1 MPNIFS
7 KSVCLP
13 LRSGR
18 TLFLC
23 LLLFVF
29 FLFPFSS
36 LKAQVTTY
44 TTAGNGTYTVPAGV
58 TSIKVEVWGGGG
70 RGGSRTSNGYGGGGG
85 GGAYS
90 QSVITVIPGQIINYN
105 VGAGS
110 SSGSASGGDSW
121 FVTDA
126 TIMAKGGGSVADNT
140 TSGAS
145 GGQAANGVGT
155 VKYSGGNGAN
165 AGTYGGGG
173 GSSAGT
179 AANGNSTTSSA
190 GATAPSG
197 GGNGGGGMT
206 GSQGSGTGGS
216 SPGGGGGGAYRT
228 SGSRAGGAGAPGQI
242 RITVLISSPTNSDFW
257 LKADAGTNTTTQG
270 AGITTWTGQAST
282 TNNGT
287 SPASSGTGYT
297 ASTAH
302 PTYNTAL
309 WNFNPGVSFSNGYFR
324 INRSNIQ
331 GDITLYTIYS
341 STQNTSNGS
350 WWLLPAI
357 IGGEANGTNNDFALG
372 LNAGKLYFKGINVDT
387 QSAHVT
393 TTSTQ
398 NDGAPKIVTATRT
411 KGATANN
418 YIFVNGTQAG
428 TNTSDDNSLTDPI
441 YLGIGRNPTETTS
454 QFVGYISEAIGKD
467 YLSSTTERDI
477 TETYLA
483 VKYGVTLAHDY
494 KRAHATDSVIYAI
507 SGYGYDVAGLG
518 RMNTFSLHQKVSSS
532 VNVASGSSRIVMA
545 TSNNFMLPN
554 QDASRTVLT
563 DEQYLVWG
571 HNNGATSSWSDISG
585 TTYKKITRVWRSHNT
600 GNVGA
605 VYFQIDLSGYPA
617 LPSAYRY
624 AVLTASD
631 ASFTAGQSYSLLQNS
646 SGTLYT
652 TQLSFPAGSNYFTI
666 AAVPNFWM
674 GAATSTDW
682 NIVSNWTAGVVPT
695 PTEDVVFATAANN
708 NGSPAL
714 NDLHVP
720 TGIANAKMINNL
732 TNASARNLI
741 VPADASL
748 TVNGVVSIKDPS
760 SGSNSTDP
768 AKIQIKTGATAPN
781 GTFILN
787 CAAQSASTQPDI
799 YATIDL
805 YARGYKGAFQ
815 NWQDN
820 IVGSPTNGQTFSTS
834 YHWQYFG
841 VPVASV
847 KAEPTFNGAALRE
860 YFENYNG
867 DNTTYYKKWKDLTNE
882 SVLTAFKGYE
892 ITQNNPTYY
901 AIAGKLVYCDKNLIM
916 TRQAPQVGTQ
926 GAGNDYYGLGQ
937 NLFGN
942 SFTAAI
948 KVNEITF
955 PAEAEQVVYLYNTG
969 RFTDWGNANS
979 TNNGSGLTAGQYTAI
994 PKNASPAVYD
1004 GQIPSMNG
1012 FLVKFL
1018 PAYTVPSVDDKTL
1031 TVKYNGG
1038 GVTPNTK
1045 PQTTPPAP
1053 LSYLQIGLQSQSTMD
1068 NLWLLSQAGT
1078 TASFDN
1084 GWDGR
1089 KYFGTPSAFIFAE
1102 TTAGP
1107 MQVAA
1112 NETIDGTVI
1121 NFYANQDKDYQL
1133 RLVKHKLQQ
1142 YEQLHLID
1150 LQSRVAVPL
1159 ASDTTLY
1166 HFTANIAE
1174 QSTSRFLL
1182 VNSSNFE
1189 QGNNDVKQLAA
1200 QLTNDGKLLL
1210 TNYTGKKG
1218 EMALY
1223 DTTGRE
1229 LLRGELPISM
1239 SAREVQLLPGVYLL
1253 RLRAGSEQLTVK
1265 LLSRN
1270 SDITSFNSK

>member
-1 MPNIFS
+1 M
-7 KSVCLP
+7 
-13 LRSGR
+13 
-18 TLFLC
+18 
-23 LLLFVF
+23 
-29 FLFPFSS
+29 
-36 LKAQVTTY
+36 
-44 TTAGNGTYTVPAGV
+44 
-58 TSIKVEVWGGGG
+58 WGGGG
-70 RGGSRTSNGYGGGGG
+70 GGGFASTTNGAAGGGGG
-85 GGAYS
+85 GGAFS
-90 QSVITVIPGQIINYN
+90 TSIVTVAPEQTFAYT
-105 VGAGS
+105 VGAGGS
-110 SSGSASGGDSW
+110 GGTANGTAATNGGQSTFGSVSANGGSAGTGANTNTGG
-121 FVTDA
+121 A
-126 TIMAKGGGSVADNT
+126 GGAG
-140 TSGAS
+140 GA
-145 GGQAANGVGT
+145 GGT
-155 VKYSGGNGAN
+155 YSGGSGAN
-165 AGTYGGGG
+165 GIYGTTNKSPKQAGGGG

-179 AANGNSTTSSA
+179 GSNGVTATSKT
-190 GATAPSG
+190 GATAPAG
-197 GGNGGGGMT
+197 GGNGGNGNYNEA
-206 GSQGSGTGGS
+206 GSAGSA
-216 SPGGGGGGAYRT
+216 PGGGGGGHRRVST
-228 SGSRAGGAGAPGQI
+228 NQSGGAGAPGQI

-682 NIVSNWTAGVVPT
+682 NIVSNWTAGVVPST
-695 PTEDVVFATAANN
+695 GGDVEFATVSNY
-708 NGSPAL
+708 GSPAL

-768 AKIQIKTGATAPN
+768 AKIQIKTGVTAPN

-805 YARGYKGAFQ
+805 YARGYKGEVQ
-815 NWQDN
+815 NWYDN

-892 ITQNNPTYY
+892 ITQNSATYY
-901 AIAGKLVYCDKNLIM
+901 SIAGKLVYCDKNLTM
-916 TRQAPQVGTQ
+916 TRRAPQVGTP

-1084 GWDGR
+1084 GWDGC

-1166 HFTANIAE
+1166 HFTANIAG

-1239 SAREVQLLPGVYLL
+1239 SAREVRLLPGVYLL

>member
-1 MPNIFS
+1 M
-7 KSVCLP
+7 
-13 LRSGR
+13 
-18 TLFLC
+18 
-23 LLLFVF
+23 
-29 FLFPFSS
+29 
-36 LKAQVTTY
+36 
-44 TTAGNGTYTVPAGV
+44 
-58 TSIKVEVWGGGG
+58 WGGGG
-70 RGGSRTSNGYGGGGG
+70 GGGFASTTNGAAGGGGG
-85 GGAYS
+85 GGAFS
-90 QSVITVIPGQIINYN
+90 TSIVTVAPEQTFAYT
-105 VGAGS
+105 VGAGGS
-110 SSGSASGGDSW
+110 GGTANGTAATNGGQSTFGSVSANGGSAGTGANTNTGG
-121 FVTDA
+121 A
-126 TIMAKGGGSVADNT
+126 GGAG
-140 TSGAS
+140 GA
-145 GGQAANGVGT
+145 GGT
-155 VKYSGGNGAN
+155 YSGGSGAN
-165 AGTYGGGG
+165 GIYGTTNKSPKQAGGGG

-179 AANGNSTTSSA
+179 GSNGVTATSKT
-190 GATAPSG
+190 GATAPAG
-197 GGNGGGGMT
+197 GGNGGNGNYNEA
-206 GSQGSGTGGS
+206 GSAGSA
-216 SPGGGGGGAYRT
+216 PGGGGGGGHRRVST
-228 SGSRAGGAGAPGQI
+228 NQSGGAGAPGQI

-682 NIVSNWTAGVVPT
+682 NIVSNWTAGVVPST
-695 PTEDVVFATAANN
+695 GGDVEFATVSNY
-708 NGSPAL
+708 GSPAL

-768 AKIQIKTGATAPN
+768 AKIQIKTGVTAPN

-805 YARGYKGAFQ
+805 YARGYKGEVQ
-815 NWQDN
+815 NWYDN

-892 ITQNNPTYY
+892 ITQNSATYY
-901 AIAGKLVYCDKNLIM
+901 SIAGKLVYCDKNLTM
-916 TRQAPQVGTQ
+916 TRRAPQVGTP

-1084 GWDGR
+1084 GWDGC

-1166 HFTANIAE
+1166 HFTANIAG

-1239 SAREVQLLPGVYLL
+1239 SAREVRLLPGVYLL